1 MSSKTA
7 KKSFFNNP
15 LLSSKIKS
23 RSVKLFPEVALG
35 YLVGPMF
42 ALISNGIVNTYLFQY
57 YDKVLGL
64 KSSALL
70 FETLLPIISSIV
82 IIIGNLL
89 IGKLINRK
97 PTAAGKARPL
107 ILLGLPILAIA
118 LLLLFIVPMN
128 YDAAGNPQAPSIWSL
143 LMIAIGY
150 NLYYA
155 LAYPFYF
162 TPHSALVNLSTRDG
176 SARSLLATASNGAVL
191 AAAGVSGMVGPILVD
206 LIGLLPREAGDG
218 KDAVTAM
225 EANSKWTI
233 LMIIMIV
240 LLVIGCLFEYYF
252 TRERIT
258 EESFAIQV
266 NEDVKTAKEEKKT
279 SMLEQ
284 VKICVHDKYWWLII
298 LFFFFFYQFGGQL
311 KNSDASWYAQ
321 AFSNNGSDISLAGY
335 ISIAG
340 SIPTALGMVV
350 IWPLANRFGK
360 SNCIKVGAIFA
371 FLMGIAGFVVL
382 LPNISSNVG
391 LVSTVSIVT
400 FCLKA
405 LGTVPAMYISMA
417 LMSDVLDHQEA
428 LYGKRT
434 DGFTMAVYG
443 SIIVG
448 LTGIANGII
457 VGLNGIN
464 GFSYRDS
471 VANNRVLNTALFSGA
486 EGVCYLIIFFMFL
499 FMNVEKFSELDQ
511 KTILV
516 NRKNAILAEGGVW
529 IDPEEKNKQ
538 EEKASMEASE
548 EARIAELK
556 EKCAKKGLDFVTE
569 ESKYQAMKAKKD
581 AEKEA
586 KANAKKMA
594 LEKKE
599 AEKKVKF
606 EALSDEEKAALKTK
620 EEKKTEIQKQKDAK
634 IQLEFERQ
642 LEKAKALHI

>member
-191 AAAGVSGMVGPILVD
+191 AAAGLSGMVGPILVD

-298 LFFFFFYQFGGQL
+298 LFFFFYQFGGQL

-371 FLMGIAGFVVL
+371 FLMGVAGFVVL

-499 FMNVEKFSELDQ
+499 FMNVEKFSKLDQ

-556 EKCAKKGLDFVTE
+556 EKCAKKGLDFSAE
-569 ESKYQAMKAKKD
+569 ESKYQAMKAKKN

-599 AEKKVKF
+599 AEKKAKF
-606 EALSDEEKAALKTK
+606 EALSDEEKAALQAK
-620 EEKKTEIQKQKDAK
+620 EEKKTEIQKQKETK

>member
-143 LMIAIGY
+143 LMITIGY

-191 AAAGVSGMVGPILVD
+191 AAAGLSGMVGPILVD

-298 LFFFFFYQFGGQL
+298 LFFFFYQFGGQL

-499 FMNVEKFSELDQ
+499 FMNVEKFSKLDQ

-516 NRKNAILAEGGVW
+516 NRKNAILAEGGIW

-569 ESKYQAMKAKKD
+569 ESKYQTMKAKKD

-599 AEKKVKF
+599 AEKKAKF
-606 EALSDEEKAALKTK
+606 EALSDEEKAALQAK
-620 EEKKTEIQKQKDAK
+620 EEKKIEIQKQKDAK

-642 LEKAKALHI
+642 LEKAKTLHI

>member
-64 KSSALL
+64 KGSALL

-191 AAAGVSGMVGPILVD
+191 AAAGLSGMVGPILVD

-258 EESFAIQV
+258 EESFAIQA

-279 SMLEQ
+279 SMFEQ
-284 VKICVHDKYWWLII
+284 IKICVHDKYWWLII
-298 LFFFFFYQFGGQL
+298 LFFFFYQFGGQL

-371 FLMGIAGFVVL
+371 FLMGVAGFVVL

-499 FMNVEKFSELDQ
+499 FMNVEKFSKLDQ

-516 NRKNAILAEGGVW
+516 NRKNAILTEGGVW

-556 EKCAKKGLDFVTE
+556 EKCAKKGLDFSAE
-569 ESKYQAMKAKKD
+569 ESKYQVMKAKKN

-599 AEKKVKF
+599 AEKKAKF
-606 EALSDEEKAALKTK
+606 EALSDEEKAALQAK

>member
-191 AAAGVSGMVGPILVD
+191 AAAGLSGMVGPILVD

-298 LFFFFFYQFGGQL
+298 LFFFFYQFGGQL

-382 LPNISSNVG
+382 LPNISSNAG

-499 FMNVEKFSELDQ
+499 FMNVEKFSKLDQ

-599 AEKKVKF
+599 AEKKAKF
-606 EALSDEEKAALKTK
+606 EALSDEEKAALKVK

-642 LEKAKALHI
+642 LEKAKTLHI

>member
-143 LMIAIGY
+143 LMITIGY

-191 AAAGVSGMVGPILVD
+191 AAAGLSGMVGPILVD

-298 LFFFFFYQFGGQL
+298 LFFFFYQFGGQL

-382 LPNISSNVG
+382 LPNISSNAG

-428 LYGKRT
+428 IYGKRT

-499 FMNVEKFSELDQ
+499 FMNVEKFSKLDQ

-569 ESKYQAMKAKKD
+569 ESKYQAMKAKKA

-599 AEKKVKF
+599 AEKKAKF
-606 EALSDEEKAALKTK
+606 EVLSDEEKAALKVK

>member
-107 ILLGLPILAIA
+107 ILLGLPILAIV

-150 NLYYA
+150 DLYYA

-191 AAAGVSGMVGPILVD
+191 AAAGLSGMVGPILVD

-284 VKICVHDKYWWLII
+284 IKICVHDKYWWLII
-298 LFFFFFYQFGGQL
+298 LFFFFYQFGGQL

-464 GFSYRDS
+464 DFSYRDS

-499 FMNVEKFSELDQ
+499 FMNVEKFSKLDQ

-599 AEKKVKF
+599 AEKKAKF
-606 EALSDEEKAALKTK
+606 EALSDEEKAALQAK

-642 LEKAKALHI
+642 LEKAKTLHI

>member
-128 YDAAGNPQAPSIWSL
+128 YDAAGNPQTPSIWSL
-143 LMIAIGY
+143 LMITIGY

-191 AAAGVSGMVGPILVD
+191 AAAGLSGMVGPILVD

-298 LFFFFFYQFGGQL
+298 LFFFFYQFGGQL

-499 FMNVEKFSELDQ
+499 FMNVEKFSKLDQ

-599 AEKKVKF
+599 AEKKAKF
-606 EALSDEEKAALKTK
+606 EALSDEEKVALKVK

-642 LEKAKALHI
+642 LEKAKTLHI

>member
-118 LLLLFIVPMN
+118 LLLLFIVPMS

-191 AAAGVSGMVGPILVD
+191 AAAGLSGMVGPILVD
-206 LIGLLPREAGDG
+206 LIGLLPREAGGG

-298 LFFFFFYQFGGQL
+298 LFFFFYQFGGQL

-371 FLMGIAGFVVL
+371 FLMGVAGFVVL

-499 FMNVEKFSELDQ
+499 FMNVEKFSKLDQ

-516 NRKNAILAEGGVW
+516 NRKNAILTEGGVW

-556 EKCAKKGLDFVTE
+556 EKCAKKGLDFVIE
-569 ESKYQAMKAKKD
+569 ESKYQTMKAKKD

-586 KANAKKMA
+586 KDNAKKMA

-599 AEKKVKF
+599 AEKKAKF
-606 EALSDEEKAALKTK
+606 EALSDEEKAALKVK
-620 EEKKTEIQKQKDAK
+620 EEKKTEIQKQKEAK

>member
-191 AAAGVSGMVGPILVD
+191 AAAGLSGMVGPILVD

-298 LFFFFFYQFGGQL
+298 LFFFFYQFGGQL

-382 LPNISSNVG
+382 LPNISSNAG

-499 FMNVEKFSELDQ
+499 FMNVEKFSKLDQ

-599 AEKKVKF
+599 AEKKAKF
-606 EALSDEEKAALKTK
+606 EALSDEEKAALQAK

>member
-1 MSSKTA
+1 MSNKNA
-7 KKSFFNNP
+7 KKSFFNTP

-118 LLLLFIVPMN
+118 LLILFLVPMN
-128 YDAAGNPQAPSIWSL
+128 YDTAGNPQTPSIWSF

-191 AAAGVSGMVGPILVD
+191 AAAGLSGMVGPILVD

-233 LMIIMIV
+233 LMVIMIV

-284 VKICVHDKYWWLII
+284 IKICVHDKYWWLII
-298 LFFFFFYQFGGQL
+298 LFFFFYQFGGQL

-340 SIPTALGMVV
+340 SIPTALGMVI

-382 LPNISSNVG
+382 LPNISSNAG
-391 LVSTVSIVT
+391 LVGTVSIVT

-471 VANNRVLNTALFSGA
+471 VANNRVLNTTLFSGA

-499 FMNVEKFSELDQ
+499 FMNVEKFSKLDQ

-538 EEKASMEASE
+538 EEKASKEASE

-556 EKCAKKGLDFVTE
+556 AKCAKKGLDFDAE
-569 ESKYQAMKAKKD
+569 ESKYQTMKAKKD

-599 AEKKVKF
+599 AEKKAKF
-606 EALSDEEKAALKTK
+606 EALSDEEKAALQAK
-620 EEKKTEIQKQKDAK
+620 EEKKIEIQKQKDAK

>member
-143 LMIAIGY
+143 LMITIGY

-191 AAAGVSGMVGPILVD
+191 AAAGLSGMVGPILVD

-298 LFFFFFYQFGGQL
+298 LFFFFYQFGGQL

-499 FMNVEKFSELDQ
+499 FMNVEKFSKLDQ

-548 EARIAELK
+548 EARIAEIN

-569 ESKYQAMKAKKD
+569 ESKYQTMKAKKA

-599 AEKKVKF
+599 AKKKAKF

-620 EEKKTEIQKQKDAK
+620 KEKKTEIQKQKDAK

-642 LEKAKALHI
+642 LEKAKTLHI

>member
-118 LLLLFIVPMN
+118 LLLLFIVPMS

-191 AAAGVSGMVGPILVD
+191 AAAGLSGMVGPILVD

-258 EESFAIQV
+258 EESFAIEV

-279 SMLEQ
+279 SMFEQ

-298 LFFFFFYQFGGQL
+298 LFFFFYQFGGQL

-371 FLMGIAGFVVL
+371 FLMGVAGFVVL

-471 VANNRVLNTALFSGA
+471 LANNRVLNTALFSGA

-499 FMNVEKFSELDQ
+499 FMNVEKFSKLDQ

-529 IDPEEKNKQ
+529 IDPEEKSKQ

-556 EKCAKKGLDFVTE
+556 EKCARKGLDFSAE

-599 AEKKVKF
+599 AEKKAKF
-606 EALSDEEKAALKTK
+606 EALSDEEKAALKAK
-620 EEKKTEIQKQKDAK
+620 EEKKTEIQKQKEAK

>member
-191 AAAGVSGMVGPILVD
+191 AAAGLSGMVGPILVD

-298 LFFFFFYQFGGQL
+298 LFFFFYQFGGQL

-382 LPNISSNVG
+382 LPNVSSNVG

-428 LYGKRT
+428 LYCKRT

-499 FMNVEKFSELDQ
+499 FMNVEKFSKLDQ

-538 EEKASMEASE
+538 EEKTSMEVSE

-556 EKCAKKGLDFVTE
+556 EKCAKKGLDFSAE
-569 ESKYQAMKAKKD
+569 ESKYQTMKAKKD

-586 KANAKKMA
+586 KANVKKMA

-599 AEKKVKF
+599 AEKKAKF
-606 EALSDEEKAALKTK
+606 EALSDEEKAALQAK
-620 EEKKTEIQKQKDAK
+620 EEKKIEIQKQKEAK

>member
-118 LLLLFIVPMN
+118 LLLLFIVPMS

-191 AAAGVSGMVGPILVD
+191 AAAGLSGMVGPILVD
-206 LIGLLPREAGDG
+206 LIGLLPREAGGG

-298 LFFFFFYQFGGQL
+298 LFFFFYQFGGQL

-371 FLMGIAGFVVL
+371 FLMGVAGFVVL

-471 VANNRVLNTALFSGA
+471 VTNNRVLNTALFSGA

-499 FMNVEKFSELDQ
+499 FMNVEKFSKLDQ

-569 ESKYQAMKAKKD
+569 ESKYQTMKAKKD

-599 AEKKVKF
+599 AEKKAKF
-606 EALSDEEKAALKTK
+606 ETLSDEEKAALKVK

-634 IQLEFERQ
+634 VQLEFERQ

>member
-128 YDAAGNPQAPSIWSL
+128 YDAAGNPQVPSIWSL

-191 AAAGVSGMVGPILVD
+191 AAAGLSGMVGPILVD

-298 LFFFFFYQFGGQL
+298 LFFFFYQFGGQL

-382 LPNISSNVG
+382 LPNISSNAG

-428 LYGKRT
+428 IYGKRT

-499 FMNVEKFSELDQ
+499 FMNVEKFSKLDQ

-516 NRKNAILAEGGVW
+516 NRKNAILAEGGIW

-556 EKCAKKGLDFVTE
+556 EKCSKKGLDFVTE

-581 AEKEA
+581 AEKET

-599 AEKKVKF
+599 AEKKAKF
-606 EALSDEEKAALKTK
+606 EALSDEEKAALKVK

>member
-23 RSVKLFPEVALG
+23 RRVKLFPEVALG

-128 YDAAGNPQAPSIWSL
+128 YDAAGNPQTPSIWSL
-143 LMIAIGY
+143 LMITIGY

-191 AAAGVSGMVGPILVD
+191 AAAGLSGMVGPILVD

-298 LFFFFFYQFGGQL
+298 LFFFFYQFGGQL

-391 LVSTVSIVT
+391 LVNTVSIVT

-499 FMNVEKFSELDQ
+499 FMNVEKFSKLDQ

-556 EKCAKKGLDFVTE
+556 EKCAKKGLDFSAE
-569 ESKYQAMKAKKD
+569 ESKYQTMKAKKD

-599 AEKKVKF
+599 AEKKAKF
-606 EALSDEEKAALKTK
+606 EALSDEEKAALQAK
-620 EEKKTEIQKQKDAK
+620 EEKKIEIQKQKETK

>member
-1 MSSKTA
+1 MSSKNA
-7 KKSFFNNP
+7 KKSFFNAP

-118 LLLLFIVPMN
+118 LLILFLVPMN
-128 YDAAGNPQAPSIWSL
+128 YNAAGNPQTPSIWSF

-191 AAAGVSGMVGPILVD
+191 AAAGLSGMVGPILVD

-233 LMIIMIV
+233 LMVIMIA

-266 NEDVKTAKEEKKT
+266 NEDVKTAKEGKKT
-279 SMLEQ
+279 FMMEQ
-284 VKICVHDKYWWLII
+284 IKICVHDKYWWLII
-298 LFFFFFYQFGGQL
+298 LFFFFYQFGGQL

-340 SIPTALGMVV
+340 SIPTALGMVI

-499 FMNVEKFSELDQ
+499 FMNVEKFSKLDQ

-556 EKCAKKGLDFVTE
+556 EKCAKKDLDFVTE
-569 ESKYQAMKAKKD
+569 ESKYQAIKAKKE

-586 KANAKKMA
+586 KANAKKLA

-599 AEKKVKF
+599 AEKKAKF
-606 EALSDEEKAALKTK
+606 DALSDEGKAALKVK
-620 EEKKTEIQKQKDAK
+620 EEKKVEIQKQKDAK
-634 IQLEFERQ
+634 IQLDFERQ

>member
-23 RSVKLFPEVALG
+23 RSVKLFPEVTLG

-191 AAAGVSGMVGPILVD
+191 AAAGLSGMVGPILVD
-206 LIGLLPREAGDG
+206 LIGLLPREAGGG

-258 EESFAIQV
+258 EESFAIQA

-298 LFFFFFYQFGGQL
+298 LFFFFYQFGGQL

-371 FLMGIAGFVVL
+371 FLMGVAGFVVL

-471 VANNRVLNTALFSGA
+471 VTNNRVLNTALFSGA

-499 FMNVEKFSELDQ
+499 FMNVEKFSKLDQ

-599 AEKKVKF
+599 AEKKAKF
-606 EALSDEEKAALKTK
+606 EALSDEEKAALQAK
-620 EEKKTEIQKQKDAK
+620 EEKKIEIQKQKETK

>member
-1 MSSKTA
+1 MSSETA

-128 YDAAGNPQAPSIWSL
+128 YDDAGNPQAPSIWSL

-191 AAAGVSGMVGPILVD
+191 AAAGLSGMVGPILVD

-298 LFFFFFYQFGGQL
+298 LFFFFYQFGGQL

-382 LPNISSNVG
+382 LPNISSNAG

-499 FMNVEKFSELDQ
+499 FMNVEKFSKLDQ

-569 ESKYQAMKAKKD
+569 ESKYQTMKAKKD

-599 AEKKVKF
+599 AEKKAKF
-606 EALSDEEKAALKTK
+606 EALSDEEKAALQAK
-620 EEKKTEIQKQKDAK
+620 EEKKIEIQKQKDAK

-642 LEKAKALHI
+642 LEKAKTLHI

>member
-1 MSSKTA
+1 MSSKNA
-7 KKSFFNNP
+7 KKSFFNTP

-118 LLLLFIVPMN
+118 LLILFLVPMS
-128 YDAAGNPQAPSIWSL
+128 YDAAGNPQTPSIWSF

-191 AAAGVSGMVGPILVD
+191 AAAGLSGMVGPILVD

-233 LMIIMIV
+233 LMVIMIV

-266 NEDVKTAKEEKKT
+266 NEDVKSAKEGKKT
-279 SMLEQ
+279 SMMEQ
-284 VKICVHDKYWWLII
+284 IKICVHDKYWWLII
-298 LFFFFFYQFGGQL
+298 LFFFFYQFGGQL

-340 SIPTALGMVV
+340 SIPTALGMVI

-360 SNCIKVGAIFA
+360 SNCIKAGAIFA

-382 LPNISSNVG
+382 LPNISSNAG
-391 LVSTVSIVT
+391 LVGTVSIVT

-457 VGLNGIN
+457 VGLNGIH
-464 GFSYRDS
+464 GFSYGDS

-499 FMNVEKFSELDQ
+499 FMNVEKFSKLDQ
-511 KTILV
+511 KTILL
-516 NRKNAILAEGGVW
+516 NRKNAVLAEGGVW
-529 IDPEEKNKQ
+529 IEPEEKNKQ
-538 EEKASMEASE
+538 EEKASKEASE

-556 EKCAKKGLDFVTE
+556 AKCAKKGLDFDAE
-569 ESKYQAMKAKKD
+569 ESKYQTMKAKKD

-599 AEKKVKF
+599 AEKKAKF
-606 EALSDEEKAALKTK
+606 EALSDEEKAALQAK
-620 EEKKTEIQKQKDAK
+620 EEKKIEIQKQKDAK

>member
-143 LMIAIGY
+143 LMITIGY

-191 AAAGVSGMVGPILVD
+191 AAAGLSGMVGPILVD

-298 LFFFFFYQFGGQL
+298 LFFFFYQFGGQL

-382 LPNISSNVG
+382 LPNISSNAG

-499 FMNVEKFSELDQ
+499 FMNVEKFSKLDQ

-569 ESKYQAMKAKKD
+569 ESKYQTMKAKKA

-599 AEKKVKF
+599 AEKKAKF
-606 EALSDEEKAALKTK
+606 EALSDEEKAALKVK

>member
-23 RSVKLFPEVALG
+23 RRVKLFPEVALG

-128 YDAAGNPQAPSIWSL
+128 YDAAGNPQTPSIWSL
-143 LMIAIGY
+143 LMITIGY

-191 AAAGVSGMVGPILVD
+191 AAAGLSGMVGPILVD

-298 LFFFFFYQFGGQL
+298 LFFFFYQFGGQL

-391 LVSTVSIVT
+391 LVNTVSIVT

-499 FMNVEKFSELDQ
+499 FMNVEKFSKLDQ

-569 ESKYQAMKAKKD
+569 ESKYQTMKAKKD

-599 AEKKVKF
+599 AEKKAKF
-606 EALSDEEKAALKTK
+606 EALSDEEKAALQAK
-620 EEKKTEIQKQKDAK
+620 EEKKIEIQKQKETK

>member
-23 RSVKLFPEVALG
+23 RRVKLFPEVALG

-143 LMIAIGY
+143 LMITIGY

-191 AAAGVSGMVGPILVD
+191 AAAGLSGMVGPILLD

-298 LFFFFFYQFGGQL
+298 LFFFFYQFGGQL

-382 LPNISSNVG
+382 LPNISSNAG

-499 FMNVEKFSELDQ
+499 FMNVEKFSKLDQ

-529 IDPEEKNKQ
+529 IDPEEKTNKKKKPLWKLLKKQ
-538 EEKASMEASE
+538 E
-548 EARIAELK
+548 L
-556 EKCAKKGLDFVTE
+556 L
-569 ESKYQAMKAKKD
+569 
-581 AEKEA
+581 
-586 KANAKKMA
+586 N
-594 LEKKE
+594 
-599 AEKKVKF
+599 
-606 EALSDEEKAALKTK
+606 
-620 EEKKTEIQKQKDAK
+620 
-634 IQLEFERQ
+634 
-642 LEKAKALHI
+642 

>member
-128 YDAAGNPQAPSIWSL
+128 YDAAGNPQAPSIWPL

-191 AAAGVSGMVGPILVD
+191 AAAGLSGMVGPILVD

-266 NEDVKTAKEEKKT
+266 NEDVKTAKEEKKA

-298 LFFFFFYQFGGQL
+298 LFFFFYQFGGQL

-382 LPNISSNVG
+382 FPNISSNAG

-471 VANNRVLNTALFSGA
+471 VANNRVLNTTLFSGA

-499 FMNVEKFSELDQ
+499 FMNVEKFSKLDQ

-599 AEKKVKF
+599 AEKKAKF
-606 EALSDEEKAALKTK
+606 EALSDEKKAALKVK

>member
-1 MSSKTA
+1 MSSKNA
-7 KKSFFNNP
+7 KRSFFNTP

-107 ILLGLPILAIA
+107 ILLGLPILAVA
-118 LLLLFIVPMN
+118 LLILFLVPMN
-128 YDAAGNPQAPSIWSL
+128 YDAAGNPQTPSIWSF

-191 AAAGVSGMVGPILVD
+191 AAAGLSGMVGPILVD

-233 LMIIMIV
+233 LMVIMIA

-266 NEDVKTAKEEKKT
+266 NEDVKTAKEGKKT
-279 SMLEQ
+279 SMMEQ
-284 VKICVHDKYWWLII
+284 IKICVHDKYWWLII
-298 LFFFFFYQFGGQL
+298 LFFFFYQFGGQL

-340 SIPTALGMVV
+340 SIPTALGMVI

-382 LPNISSNVG
+382 LPNISSNAG
-391 LVSTVSIVT
+391 LVGTVSIVT

-464 GFSYRDS
+464 GFSYSDS

-499 FMNVEKFSELDQ
+499 FMNVEKFSKLDQ
-511 KTILV
+511 KTILL
-516 NRKNAILAEGGVW
+516 NRKNAVLAEGGVW
-529 IDPEEKNKQ
+529 IEPEEKNRQ
-538 EEKASMEASE
+538 EEKASKEASE

-556 EKCAKKGLDFVTE
+556 AKCAKKGLDFDAE
-569 ESKYQAMKAKKD
+569 ESKYQAIQAKKE

-586 KANAKKMA
+586 KANAKKLA

-599 AEKKVKF
+599 AEKKAKF
-606 EALSDEEKAALKTK
+606 DALSDEGKAALKVK
-620 EEKKTEIQKQKDAK
+620 EEKKAEIQKQKDAK
-634 IQLEFERQ
+634 IQLDFERQ

>member
-128 YDAAGNPQAPSIWSL
+128 YDAAGNPQAPSIWPL
-143 LMIAIGY
+143 LMITIGY

-191 AAAGVSGMVGPILVD
+191 AAAGLSGMVGPILVD

-298 LFFFFFYQFGGQL
+298 LFFFFYQFGGQL

-371 FLMGIAGFVVL
+371 FLMGITGFVVL

-428 LYGKRT
+428 LYCKRT

-499 FMNVEKFSELDQ
+499 FMNVEKFSKLDQ

-599 AEKKVKF
+599 AEKKAKF
-606 EALSDEEKAALKTK
+606 EALSDEEKAALQAK

>member
-191 AAAGVSGMVGPILVD
+191 AAAGLSGMVGPILVD
-206 LIGLLPREAGDG
+206 LIGLLPREAGGG

-298 LFFFFFYQFGGQL
+298 LFFFFYQFGGQL

-428 LYGKRT
+428 IYGKRT

-499 FMNVEKFSELDQ
+499 FMNVEKFSKLDQ

-594 LEKKE
+594 LEKKR
-599 AEKKVKF
+599 
-606 EALSDEEKAALKTK
+606 SRK
-620 EEKKTEIQKQKDAK
+620 ESK
-634 IQLEFERQ
+634 I
-642 LEKAKALHI
+642 

>member
-191 AAAGVSGMVGPILVD
+191 AAAGLSGMVGPILVD

-298 LFFFFFYQFGGQL
+298 LFFFFYQFGGQL

-371 FLMGIAGFVVL
+371 FLMGVAGFVVL

-499 FMNVEKFSELDQ
+499 FMNVEKFSKLDQ

-538 EEKASMEASE
+538 EEKASMKASE

-556 EKCAKKGLDFVTE
+556 EKCAKKGLDFSAE

-599 AEKKVKF
+599 AEKKAKF
-606 EALSDEEKAALKTK
+606 EALSDEEKAALKVK
-620 EEKKTEIQKQKDAK
+620 EEKKTEIQKQKEAK

>member
-1 MSSKTA
+1 MSSKNA
-7 KKSFFNNP
+7 KKSFFNTP

-118 LLLLFIVPMN
+118 LLILFLVPMN
-128 YDAAGNPQAPSIWSL
+128 YDAAGNPQTPSIWSF

-191 AAAGVSGMVGPILVD
+191 AAAGLSGMVGPILVD

-218 KDAVTAM
+218 KDAVTAA

-233 LMIIMIV
+233 LMVIMIV

-284 VKICVHDKYWWLII
+284 IKICVHDKYWWLII
-298 LFFFFFYQFGGQL
+298 LFFFFYQFGGQL

-391 LVSTVSIVT
+391 LVSMVSIVT

-499 FMNVEKFSELDQ
+499 FMNVEKFSKLDQ

-556 EKCAKKGLDFVTE
+556 EKCAKKDLDFVTE

-599 AEKKVKF
+599 AEKKAKF
-606 EALSDEEKAALKTK
+606 EALSDEEKAALQAK
-620 EEKKTEIQKQKDAK
+620 EEKKIEIQKQKDAK
-634 IQLEFERQ
+634 IQLDFERQ

>member
-118 LLLLFIVPMN
+118 LLLLFIVPMS

-191 AAAGVSGMVGPILVD
+191 AAAGLSGMVGPILVD

-258 EESFAIQV
+258 EESFAIEV

-279 SMLEQ
+279 SMFEQ

-298 LFFFFFYQFGGQL
+298 LFFFFYQFGGQL

-371 FLMGIAGFVVL
+371 FLMGVAGFVVL

-499 FMNVEKFSELDQ
+499 FMNVEKFSKLDQ

-556 EKCAKKGLDFVTE
+556 EKCAKKGLDFSAE

-599 AEKKVKF
+599 AEKKAKF
-606 EALSDEEKAALKTK
+606 EALSDEEKAALKAK
-620 EEKKTEIQKQKDAK
+620 EEKKTEIQKQKEAK

>member
-118 LLLLFIVPMN
+118 LLLLFIVPMS

-191 AAAGVSGMVGPILVD
+191 ASAGLSGMIGPILVD

-258 EESFAIQV
+258 EESFAIQA

-298 LFFFFFYQFGGQL
+298 LFFFFYQFGGQL

-499 FMNVEKFSELDQ
+499 FMNVEKFSKLDQ

-529 IDPEEKNKQ
+529 IDPEEKSKQ

-599 AEKKVKF
+599 AEKKAKF
-606 EALSDEEKAALKTK
+606 EALSDEEKAALKAK
-620 EEKKTEIQKQKDAK
+620 EEKKTEIQKQKEAK

>member
-191 AAAGVSGMVGPILVD
+191 AAAGLSGMVGPILVD

-279 SMLEQ
+279 SMFEQ
-284 VKICVHDKYWWLII
+284 IKICVHDKYWWLII
-298 LFFFFFYQFGGQL
+298 LFFFFYQFGGQL

-371 FLMGIAGFVVL
+371 FLMGVAGFVVL

-499 FMNVEKFSELDQ
+499 LMNVEKFSKLDQ

-538 EEKASMEASE
+538 EEKASMKASE

-556 EKCAKKGLDFVTE
+556 EKCAKKGLDFSAE
-569 ESKYQAMKAKKD
+569 ESKYQAMKAKKN

-599 AEKKVKF
+599 AEKKAKF
-606 EALSDEEKAALKTK
+606 EALSDEEKAALQAK

>member
-1 MSSKTA
+1 MSSKNA
-7 KKSFFNNP
+7 KKSFFNTP

-107 ILLGLPILAIA
+107 ILLGLPILAVA
-118 LLLLFIVPMN
+118 LLILFLVPMN
-128 YDAAGNPQAPSIWSL
+128 YDAAGNPQTPSIWSF

-191 AAAGVSGMVGPILVD
+191 AAAGLSGMVGPILVD

-233 LMIIMIV
+233 LMVIMIV

-266 NEDVKTAKEEKKT
+266 NEDVKTAKEGKKT
-279 SMLEQ
+279 SMMEQ
-284 VKICVHDKYWWLII
+284 IKICVHDKYWWLII
-298 LFFFFFYQFGGQL
+298 LFFFFYQFGGQL

-340 SIPTALGMVV
+340 SIPTALGMVI

-382 LPNISSNVG
+382 LPNISSNAG
-391 LVSTVSIVT
+391 LVGTVSIVT

-464 GFSYRDS
+464 GFSYSDS

-499 FMNVEKFSELDQ
+499 FMNVEKFSKLDQ
-511 KTILV
+511 KTILL
-516 NRKNAILAEGGVW
+516 NRKNAVLAEGGIW
-529 IDPEEKNKQ
+529 IEPEEKNKQ
-538 EEKASMEASE
+538 EETASKEASE

-556 EKCAKKGLDFVTE
+556 AKCAKKGLDFNAE
-569 ESKYQAMKAKKD
+569 ESKYQAIQAKKE

-586 KANAKKMA
+586 KANAKKLA

-599 AEKKVKF
+599 AEKKAKF
-606 EALSDEEKAALKTK
+606 DALSDEEKAALKVK
-620 EEKKTEIQKQKDAK
+620 EEKKVEIQKQKDAK
-634 IQLEFERQ
+634 IQLDFERQ

>member
-191 AAAGVSGMVGPILVD
+191 AAAGLSGMVGPILVD

-298 LFFFFFYQFGGQL
+298 LFFFFYQFGGQL

-428 LYGKRT
+428 IYGKRT

-499 FMNVEKFSELDQ
+499 FMNVEKFSKLDQ

-599 AEKKVKF
+599 AEKKAKF
-606 EALSDEEKAALKTK
+606 EALSDEEKAALQAK

-642 LEKAKALHI
+642 LEKAKTLHV

>member
-107 ILLGLPILAIA
+107 ILLDLPILAIA

-128 YDAAGNPQAPSIWSL
+128 YDAAGNPQTPSIWSL
-143 LMIAIGY
+143 LMITIGY

-191 AAAGVSGMVGPILVD
+191 AAAGLSGMVGPILVD

-298 LFFFFFYQFGGQL
+298 LFFFFYQFGGQL

-382 LPNISSNVG
+382 LPNISSNAG

-417 LMSDVLDHQEA
+417 LMSDVLDYQEA

-499 FMNVEKFSELDQ
+499 FMNVEKFSKLDQ

-516 NRKNAILAEGGVW
+516 NRKNAILAEGGIW

-548 EARIAELK
+548 EARIVELK

-599 AEKKVKF
+599 AEKKAKF
-606 EALSDEEKAALKTK
+606 EALSDEEKAALQAK
-620 EEKKTEIQKQKDAK
+620 EEKKIEIQKQKDAK

-642 LEKAKALHI
+642 LEKAKTLHI

>member
-128 YDAAGNPQAPSIWSL
+128 YDAVGNPQAPSIWSL

-155 LAYPFYF
+155 LAYPISF

-191 AAAGVSGMVGPILVD
+191 AAAGLSGMVGPILVD

-298 LFFFFFYQFGGQL
+298 LFFFFYQFGGQL

-382 LPNISSNVG
+382 FPNISSNAG

-486 EGVCYLIIFFMFL
+486 EGACYLIIFFMFL
-499 FMNVEKFSELDQ
+499 FMNVEKFSKLDQ

-516 NRKNAILAEGGVW
+516 NRKNAILAEGGIW

-569 ESKYQAMKAKKD
+569 ESKYQTMKAKKD

-599 AEKKVKF
+599 AEKKAKI
-606 EALSDEEKAALKTK
+606 EALSDEEKAALKVK
-620 EEKKTEIQKQKDAK
+620 EKKKTEIQKQKDAK

-642 LEKAKALHI
+642 LEKAKTLHI

>member
-128 YDAAGNPQAPSIWSL
+128 YDAAGNPQTPFIWSL

-191 AAAGVSGMVGPILVD
+191 AAAGLSGMVGPILVD

-298 LFFFFFYQFGGQL
+298 LFFFFYQFGGQL

-382 LPNISSNVG
+382 LPNISSNAG

-499 FMNVEKFSELDQ
+499 FMNVEKFSKLDQ

-569 ESKYQAMKAKKD
+569 ESKYQTMKAKKD

-599 AEKKVKF
+599 AEKKAKF
-606 EALSDEEKAALKTK
+606 ETLSDEEKAALKVK

>member
-191 AAAGVSGMVGPILVD
+191 AAAGLSGMVGPILVD

-298 LFFFFFYQFGGQL
+298 LFFFFYQFGGQL

-382 LPNISSNVG
+382 LPNISSNAG

-499 FMNVEKFSELDQ
+499 FMNVEKFSKLDQ

-538 EEKASMEASE
+538 EEKTSMEASE

-569 ESKYQAMKAKKD
+569 ESKYQTMKAKKD

-599 AEKKVKF
+599 AEKKAKF
-606 EALSDEEKAALKTK
+606 EALSDEEKATLKTK

>member
-150 NLYYA
+150 NFYYA

-191 AAAGVSGMVGPILVD
+191 AAAGLSGMVGPILVD
-206 LIGLLPREAGDG
+206 LIGLLPREAGEG

-298 LFFFFFYQFGGQL
+298 LFFFFYQFGGQL

-499 FMNVEKFSELDQ
+499 FMNVEKFSKLDQ

-599 AEKKVKF
+599 AEKKAKF
-606 EALSDEEKAALKTK
+606 EALSDEEKAALKVK